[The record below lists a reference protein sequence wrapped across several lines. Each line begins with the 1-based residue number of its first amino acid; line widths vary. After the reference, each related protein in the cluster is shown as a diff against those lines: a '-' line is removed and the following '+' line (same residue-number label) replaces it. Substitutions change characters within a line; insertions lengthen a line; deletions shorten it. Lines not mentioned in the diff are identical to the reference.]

1 MVYCLILTGTF
12 MIAELLLGEMYIRD
26 RSNLAKQIIIHHLI
40 VIALV
45 YMCLTIGTGAIL
57 IG

>member
-1 MVYCLILTGTF
+1 